1 MEHEHELCEL
11 MISSAQELG
20 LTISESHTQ
29 QFARYLTHLITWNKT
44 INLTAIT
51 DSKEIITKHFVDSL
65 AALVSTNFRQD
76 SIVLDVGSGGG
87 FPGIP
92 LKIVRPDIQ
101 LTLVEPVQKKC
112 SFLNSVIGLLQ
123 LRGVSTFA
131 GTIEQYAKQAL
142 DHSIDTVV
150 VRALKFEDIQ
160 KHIPALLTEKGKV
173 VLYRTSP
180 IENNEIG
187 EEFHRLNETALSLP
201 HGSGKRVITVLENK
215 HILT

>member
-1 MEHEHELCEL
+1 
-11 MISSAQELG
+11 MISSARELG
-20 LTISESHTQ
+20 LTISESHAE
-29 QFARYLTHLITWNKT
+29 QFLRYLTHLITWNKT
-44 INLTAIT
+44 INLTAII

-92 LKIVRPDIQ
+92 LKIVRSDIQ

-131 GTIEQYAKQAL
+131 GTMEQYAKQTL
-142 DHSIDTVV
+142 NNSIDTVV
-150 VRALKFEDIQ
+150 LRALKFDDVQ
-160 KHIPALLTEKGKV
+160 KYIAALLTEKGKV
-173 VLYRTSP
+173 ILYRTSV
-180 IENNEIG
+180 IENKEIG
-187 EEFHRLNETALSLP
+187 KEFHRLNETALLLP
-201 HGSGKRVITVLENK
+201 HGSGKRVITVLEK
-215 HILT
+215 KALLI

>member
-1 MEHEHELCEL
+1 MEHEHELCEF
-11 MISSAQELG
+11 MNSSARELG
-20 LTISESHTQ
+20 LTISESHAE
-29 QFARYLTHLITWNKT
+29 QFVRYLTHLITWNKT

-51 DSKEIITKHFVDSL
+51 DPKEIITKHFVDSL
-65 AALVSTNFRQD
+65 TALVSTNFRQD
-76 SIVLDVGSGGG
+76 SMVLDVGSGGG

-92 LKIVRPDIQ
+92 LKIIRSDIQ

-142 DHSIDTVV
+142 TQSIDAVV
-150 VRALKFEDIQ
+150 VRALKFDDIQ

-173 VLYRTSP
+173 ILYRTSL
-180 IENNEIG
+180 IENKEIG
-187 EEFHRLNETALSLP
+187 EEFHRLNETTLLLP
-201 HGSGKRVITVLENK
+201 HGSGKRVITVLEK
-215 HILT
+215 KYLCI

>member
-1 MEHEHELCEL
+1 

-20 LTISESHTQ
+20 LTISESHAE
-29 QFARYLTHLITWNKT
+29 QFVRYLTHLITWNKT
-44 INLTAIT
+44 INLTAII

-92 LKIVRPDIQ
+92 LKIVRSDIQ

-131 GTIEQYAKQAL
+131 GTIEQYAKQTL
-142 DHSIDTVV
+142 NNSIDTVV
-150 VRALKFEDIQ
+150 LRALKFDDVQ
-160 KHIPALLTEKGKV
+160 KYIAALLTEKGKV
-173 VLYRTSP
+173 ILYRTSV
-180 IENNEIG
+180 IENKEIG
-187 EEFHRLNETALSLP
+187 KEFHRLNETALLLP
-201 HGSGKRVITVLENK
+201 HGSGKRVITVLEK
-215 HILT
+215 KSLLI

>member
-1 MEHEHELCEL
+1 MEHEHELCEF
-11 MISSAQELG
+11 MINSALELG
-20 LTISESHTQ
+20 LTISESHAE
-29 QFARYLTHLITWNKT
+29 QFVRYLTHLITWNKT
-44 INLTAIT
+44 INLTAII

-92 LKIVRPDIQ
+92 LKIVRSDIQ

-131 GTIEQYAKQAL
+131 GTIEQYAKQTL
-142 DHSIDTVV
+142 NNSIDTVV
-150 VRALKFEDIQ
+150 LRALKFDDVQ
-160 KHIPALLTEKGKV
+160 KYIAALLTEKGKV
-173 VLYRTSP
+173 ILYRTSV
-180 IENNEIG
+180 IENKEIG
-187 EEFHRLNETALSLP
+187 KEFHRLNETALLLP
-201 HGSGKRVITVLENK
+201 HGSGKRVITVLEK
-215 HILT
+215 KSLLI

>member
-1 MEHEHELCEL
+1 

-20 LTISESHTQ
+20 LTISESHAE
-29 QFARYLTHLITWNKT
+29 QFVRYLTHLITWNKI

-51 DSKEIITKHFVDSL
+51 DPKEIITKHFVDSL
-65 AALVSTNFRQD
+65 TALVSTNFRQD
-76 SIVLDVGSGGG
+76 SMVLDVGSGGG

-92 LKIVRPDIQ
+92 LKIIRSDIH

-142 DHSIDTVV
+142 TQSIDAVV
-150 VRALKFEDIQ
+150 VRALKYDDIQ

-173 VLYRTSP
+173 ILYRTSL
-180 IENNEIG
+180 IENKEIG
-187 EEFHRLNETALSLP
+187 EEFHRLNETTLLLP
-201 HGSGKRVITVLENK
+201 HGSGKRVITVLEKK
-215 HILT
+215 HLCI

>member
-1 MEHEHELCEL
+1 

-20 LTISESHTQ
+20 LTISESHTE
-29 QFARYLTHLITWNKT
+29 QFVRYLTHLITWNKT
-44 INLTAIT
+44 INLTAII

-92 LKIVRPDIQ
+92 LKIVRSDIQ

-131 GTIEQYAKQAL
+131 GTIEQYAKQTL
-142 DHSIDTVV
+142 NNSIDTVV
-150 VRALKFEDIQ
+150 LRALKFDDVQ
-160 KHIPALLTEKGKV
+160 KYIAALLTEKGKV
-173 VLYRTSP
+173 ILYRTSV
-180 IENNEIG
+180 IENKEIG
-187 EEFHRLNETALSLP
+187 KEFHRLNETALLLP
-201 HGSGKRVITVLENK
+201 HGSGKRVITVLEK
-215 HILT
+215 KSLLI

>member
-1 MEHEHELCEL
+1 

-44 INLTAIT
+44 INITAII

-65 AALVSTNFRQD
+65 TALVSTNFRQD

-92 LKIVRPDIQ
+92 LKIIRSDIR

-142 DHSIDTVV
+142 TQSIDAVV
-150 VRALKFEDIQ
+150 VRALKFDDIQ
-160 KHIPALLTEKGKV
+160 KHIPALLAEKGKV
-173 VLYRTSP
+173 ILYRTSV

-187 EEFHRLNETALSLP
+187 EEFHRLNEAALLLP
-201 HGSGKRVITVLENK
+201 HGSGKRVITVLEKNNSV
-215 HILT
+215 T

>member
-1 MEHEHELCEL
+1 

-20 LTISESHTQ
+20 LTISESHAE
-29 QFARYLTHLITWNKT
+29 QFVRYLTHLITWNKT
-44 INLTAIT
+44 INLTAII

-65 AALVSTNFRQD
+65 TALVSTNLRQD

-92 LKIVRPDIQ
+92 LKIIRSDIQ

-123 LRGVSTFA
+123 LHGVSTFA

-142 DHSIDTVV
+142 TQSIDAVV
-150 VRALKFEDIQ
+150 VRALKYDDIQ

-173 VLYRTSP
+173 ILYRTSL
-180 IENNEIG
+180 IENKEIG
-187 EEFHRLNETALSLP
+187 KEFHRLNETTLLLP
-201 HGSGKRVITVLENK
+201 HGSGKRVITVLEK
-215 HILT
+215 KYLCI